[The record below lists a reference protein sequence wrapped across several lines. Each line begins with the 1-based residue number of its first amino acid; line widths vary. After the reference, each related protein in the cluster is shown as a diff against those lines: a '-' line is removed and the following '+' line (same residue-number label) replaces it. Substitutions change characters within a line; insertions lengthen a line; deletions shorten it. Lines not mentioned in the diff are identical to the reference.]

1 MGGEPKVSA
10 FRRAVT
16 PALGHR
22 VLPALGVGLAMA
34 CCWLG
39 TRAAAGRIDVLAQFG
54 PGPALRALAGLLADG
69 TLLLHATLSLQRV
82 LAGVALAVLAGVPLG
97 LLTGSLRG
105 VDRATAPLF
114 QFLRTISPLSWMPVA
129 IMLLGVGDRAVVFL
143 VAVAAVW
150 PILLNTAA
158 GVRNLDP
165 GWQLVARSAGAG
177 PVDTLVYVV
186 LPAILSHWAG
196 GLRLALGIA
205 WVVLV
210 PAEMLGVTSGL
221 GYLILDA
228 RDRLAYD
235 QLVAVVLAVGAIG
248 FLLDG
253 AVRALEAR
261 LGWQAR

>member
-1 MGGEPKVSA
+1 MGEET
-10 FRRAVT
+10 RR
-16 PALGHR
+16 LWSFSHR
-22 VLPALGVGLAMA
+22 ILPAVGAGLAVA
-34 CCWLG
+34 GWWAG
-39 TRAAAGRIDVLAQFG
+39 TRVAAERIEVVAQFG
-54 PGPALRALAGLLADG
+54 PGPSLRALAGLLADG
-69 TLLLHATLSLQRV
+69 TLFLHATLSIQRV
-82 LAGVALAVLAGVPLG
+82 LTGLALALLVGIPLG
-97 LLTGSLRG
+97 LLTGSRRG

-114 QFLRTISPLSWMPVA
+114 QFLRTISPLSWMPIAV
-129 IMLLGVGDRAVVFL
+129 MLMGVGDRAVVFL

-158 GVRNLDP
+158 GVRSLDP
-165 GWQLVARSAGAG
+165 GWLLVARGAGAG
-177 PVDTLVYVV
+177 PAGTLVYVV
-186 LPAILSHWAG
+186 LPAILSHWVA

-205 WVVLV
+205 WVILV

-235 QLVAVVLAVGAIG
+235 QLVAVVLAIGAIG

-261 LGWQAR
+261 WGWQRR